1 MPRCLDC
8 LVAGSMQHVSNCAYP
23 REIENDKFQE
33 IKPGSRKRL
42 VYGIVHIQFWIAKMP
57 VMQEMLVAEGQGE
70 ADRVRNEECDRQA
83 RSAARGKVVMGCFVR
98 CVQQTVLQKANSEED
113 GYREGRPGW
122 KSGSARC
129 GGDGE
134 QTEYCDPHQPDNE
147 EEAWG
152 ATMQRSRICFR
163 EKIGRYDEL
172 SHKPT
177 APHAAALTV
186 RSITE
191 EASWYGGAT
200 NAARARVRL
209 LSWPGDAGWGWPGH

>member
-1 MPRCLDC
+1 
-8 LVAGSMQHVSNCAYP
+8 
-23 REIENDKFQE
+23 
-33 IKPGSRKRL
+33 
-42 VYGIVHIQFWIAKMP
+42 
-57 VMQEMLVAEGQGE
+57 
-70 ADRVRNEECDRQA
+70 
-83 RSAARGKVVMGCFVR
+83 MGRFVR

-177 APHAAALTV
+177 APRAAALTV

-200 NAARARVRL
+200 SAARARVRL
-209 LSWPGDAGWGWPGH
+209 LSLAGRCRLGPAGALTGRFTARRCMSRRWRRRGRRRSSGGRGSLDCHRLLADKRTREKSRIHRWGWRSALRAV